1 MRRLL
6 TTLVILLVVVIAGM
20 TSLVF
25 LINPNDFRDY
35 MVNRVEQKSGYKLS
49 IDGDLRWHVFPK
61 LSIIAGQMSLT
72 APGAKI
78 PVVSAENMRLD
89 VKLWPLLS
97 HQLVVSEVL
106 LKRAVVSLTPES
118 DASEP
123 DAPIAPKSRGSY
135 TQTNEI
141 DSGWKFDIGQLNIS
155 DGLLIWQRGDSDQI
169 NVRDINLE
177 MDQKTN
183 RQATLKLSSRINRD
197 QRDLVSQLSATLD
210 LQDYPNKFKAN
221 ITQFDYQLSGVGLPD
236 AGIKGTGSMLAS
248 YQDDQD
254 KVILSQLALNAN
266 NNQFSGTAS
275 AVLSDVPDYQ
285 LNLQFSNLNLD
296 GLTGWQARNVD
307 DTNLQQTS
315 AVTSAPVIARD
326 IKAGQEGLGGLNDF
340 NAKLTIKADN
350 FIYRGLQV
358 KDLDVDAD
366 NRQGNVTLQ
375 TLTGKLGSGD
385 FSIPG
390 NLDVTGDSV
399 LVSLQPTL
407 NNIDFVQLLRAYN
420 LPEAI
425 SGNLTMQGD
434 LKGQGITADD
444 FNHRWQGNSTL
455 SVTNAHLNG
464 LNIQQLIQQAVSRSN
479 NRVQGMERYE
489 SYTQINKLQANATL
503 QSGTLK
509 LSKMSGE
516 SAFLNVKGEG
526 SVDFSAQQ
534 CDLMLQTKIT
544 GGWGGDSDL
553 IKRLQSTDIP
563 LRVYGP
569 WKQLNYQ
576 LRVDDVLRDQ
586 LKQDA
591 KSAIQNWI
599 DKNQSAK
606 DKQSLESIDKKL

>member
-49 IDGDLRWHVFPK
+49 INGDLRWHVLPK

-72 APGAKI
+72 APGAKT

-106 LKRAVVSLTPES
+106 LKRAVVSLTPDSE
-118 DASEP
+118 ASEP
-123 DAPIAPKSRGSY
+123 DAPIAPKSRSSY
-135 TQTNEI
+135 TKTNEI

-183 RQATLKLSSRINRD
+183 RQATLTLSSRINRD
-197 QRDLVSQLSATLD
+197 QRDLVSQLSATLN
-210 LQDYPNKFKAN
+210 LQDYPNQYSAD
-221 ITQFDYQLSGVGLPD
+221 ITQFSYQLSGVGLPD
-236 AGIKGTGSMLAS
+236 AGIKGSGSMFAS
-248 YQDDQD
+248 YQDEQN
-254 KVILSQLALNAN
+254 KLTLSKLALTAN
-266 NNQFSGTAS
+266 DNQFLGTAS

-285 LNLQFSNLNLD
+285 LNLHFANLNLD
-296 GLTGWQARNVD
+296 ALTGWQASNVD
-307 DTNLQQTS
+307 DLSPKTA
-315 AVTSAPVIARD
+315 AVTAPPVIARD
-326 IKAGQEGLGGLNDF
+326 IKTGQEGLSGLNDF
-340 NAKLTIKADN
+340 DAKLAIKVDN
-350 FIYRGLQV
+350 LIYRGLNIN
-358 KDLDVDAD
+358 DLDIDAD
-366 NRQGNVTLQ
+366 NRQGNLTLQ
-375 TLTGKLGSGD
+375 TVTGKLGNGD

-390 NLDVTGDSV
+390 TLDVTGDNV
-399 LVSLQPTL
+399 LVSLQPAL
-407 NNIDFVQLLRAYN
+407 NNINFAQLLRAYN
-420 LPEAI
+420 LPDAM
-425 SGNLTMQGD
+425 SGNLTMRGN

-444 FNHRWQGNSTL
+444 FTHRWQGNSTL
-455 SVTNAHLNG
+455 SVANAHLNG
-464 LNIQQLIQQAVSRSN
+464 LNIQQLIQQAVTRSN

-489 SYTQINKLQANATL
+489 SYTQINQLQADARL
-503 QSGTLK
+503 QNGTLK
-509 LSKMSGE
+509 LSKLSGD
-516 SAFLNVKGEG
+516 SALLSVKGEG
-526 SVDFSAQQ
+526 TVDFAAEH
-534 CDLMLQTKIT
+534 CDLLLQTRIS
-544 GGWGGDSDL
+544 GGWGGDGDL

-569 WKQLNYQ
+569 WKQLSYQ
-576 LRVDDVLRDQ
+576 LKVDDLLRDQ

-599 DKNQSAK
+599 DKSQGAK
-606 DKQSLESIDKKL
+606 DKQNLESLDKKL

>member
-49 IDGDLRWHVFPK
+49 INGELRWHVLPK

-72 APGAKI
+72 APGAKT

-106 LKRAVVSLTPES
+106 LKRAVVSLTPDSE
-118 DASEP
+118 ASEP
-123 DAPIAPKSRGSY
+123 DAPIAPKSYGNY
-135 TQTNEI
+135 NKNNDI

-177 MDQKTN
+177 MEQQSN
-183 RQATLKLSSRINRD
+183 RQATLKISSRINRD
-197 QRDLVSQLSATLD
+197 QRDLVSQLSATLN
-210 LQDYPNKFKAN
+210 LQDYPNHYSAD
-221 ITQFDYQLSGVGLPD
+221 ITQFNYHLRGVGLPD
-236 AGIKGTGSMLAS
+236 DGIKGTGSMLAS
-248 YQDDQD
+248 YQDEQN
-254 KVILSQLALNAN
+254 KVTLSKLALTAN
-266 NNQFSGTAS
+266 DNQFSGMAS
-275 AVLSDVPDYQ
+275 VVLSDVPDYQ
-285 LNLQFSNLNLD
+285 LNLQFANLNLD
-296 GLTGWQARNVD
+296 ALTGWQASTID
-307 DTNLQQTS
+307 DQKQQLPATTS
-315 AVTSAPVIARD
+315 SPVIARD
-326 IKAGQEGLGGLNDF
+326 IKTGQEGLSGLNDF
-340 NAKLTIKADN
+340 NAKLAIKVDN
-350 FIYRGLQV
+350 LIYRGLNI
-358 KDLDVDAD
+358 KGLDIDAD
-366 NRQGNVTLQ
+366 NRQGNLTLQ
-375 TLTGKLGSGD
+375 TATGKLGSGD

-390 NLDVTGDSV
+390 SLDVTGDSV
-399 LVSLQPTL
+399 LVSLQPAL
-407 NNIDFVQLLRAYN
+407 NNIDFALLLRAYN
-420 LPEAI
+420 LPEAM

-434 LKGQGITADD
+434 LKGRGITADD
-444 FNHRWQGNSTL
+444 FKHSWQGSSTL
-455 SVTNAHLNG
+455 SIANAHLNG
-464 LNIQQLIQQAVSRSN
+464 LNIQQLIQQAVTRSS

-489 SYTQINKLQANATL
+489 SYTQINQLQADARL
-503 QSGTLK
+503 QNGTLK
-509 LSKMSGE
+509 LSKLSGD
-516 SAFLNVKGEG
+516 SALLSVKGEG
-526 SVDFSAQQ
+526 TVDFAAQQ
-534 CDLMLQTKIT
+534 CDLLLQTRIS
-544 GGWGGDSDL
+544 GGWGGDGDL

-569 WKQLNYQ
+569 WKQLSYQ
-576 LRVDDVLRDQ
+576 LKVDDVLRDQ

-606 DKQSLESIDKKL
+606 DKQNLESLDKKL